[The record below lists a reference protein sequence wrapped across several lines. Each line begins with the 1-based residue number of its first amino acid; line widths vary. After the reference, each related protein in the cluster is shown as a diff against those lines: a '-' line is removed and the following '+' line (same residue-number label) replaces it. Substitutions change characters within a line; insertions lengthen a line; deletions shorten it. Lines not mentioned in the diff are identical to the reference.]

1 MGGIYIW
8 KGRIIFERE
17 GYEEETSEDQQ
28 YSKIELPRSIFDFH
42 LIVFLVVDYMIIQ
55 RIPLMH
61 SISNNTKFR
70 TVESIIGKESY
81 KKDILG
87 AINRVLNLY
96 QSRGF
101 QVKEINGDNE
111 FMCIT
116 NNILPIKMNIVAADE
131 QVGEVERSI

>member
-1 MGGIYIW
+1 
-8 KGRIIFERE
+8 
-17 GYEEETSEDQQ
+17 
-28 YSKIELPRSIFDFH
+28 
-42 LIVFLVVDYMIIQ
+42 
-55 RIPLMH
+55 MH
-61 SISNNTKFR
+61 SISNYTKFR

>member
-1 MGGIYIW
+1 
-8 KGRIIFERE
+8 
-17 GYEEETSEDQQ
+17 
-28 YSKIELPRSIFDFH
+28 
-42 LIVFLVVDYMIIQ
+42 
-55 RIPLMH
+55 MH